1 MNYQGSDPITIR
13 QNKVIKQ
20 PLSSSVKS
28 WASSYSRSQQY
39 NINQELNGLL
49 QSEFDNEVENDH
61 NALYTSSERSD
72 VHNNERTPL
81 ISQPVIIEELE
92 DAQDY
97 KTLMHLGKST
107 FNQTVFNAVN
117 ILMGIAILSFP
128 LAFKYAGWFFGIS
141 IFLFCLIQTN
151 YTAKLLKKCLDTD
164 PDCFTYADLAS
175 LAFGQKG
182 KLIMGGLF
190 MMDLFNAAVVIM
202 ILVGDSLKTL
212 FPHVGLVQLK
222 LISFFIITPITWM
235 PIHFLS
241 YASIFG
247 IISTL
252 SVAAVILI
260 DGFTKLEPPGSILN
274 PMDTS
279 FFPSNW
285 MTLPLAFGLINAGFA
300 GHAVYPSLY
309 RDMATPASYN
319 RMVDYSYLISS
330 LVYIIVAAS
339 GYLMFGPDTLQEIT
353 LNIMTTKGFSV
364 LLNSIVVWM
373 IVINPL
379 SKFPLVVTPINLI
392 FEIGFFKIPFVYQ
405 LFASKVAKSFYII
418 ISRTI
423 LCSLV
428 IFTAI
433 FLPDFDRAMSLLGSL
448 FSFLICGIFPI
459 LCHLKLFGNQLS
471 NKELTWNLIL
481 LMLSSIFAITGTI
494 WTFFPNEWLN
504 DKN

>member
-1 MNYQGSDPITIR
+1 M
-13 QNKVIKQ
+13 
-20 PLSSSVKS
+20 
-28 WASSYSRSQQY
+28 AQQY

-49 QSEFDNEVENDH
+49 QSEFDHEGENDH
-61 NALYTSSERSD
+61 NALDPCNERSD
-72 VHNNERTPL
+72 IFINERTPL

-97 KTLMHLGKST
+97 KRLTYLGKST

-117 ILMGIAILSFP
+117 ILMGLAILSFP
-128 LAFKYAGWFFGIS
+128 LAFKYAGWFFGIL
-141 IFLFCLIQTN
+141 IFLFCLILTN
-151 YTAKLLKKCLDTD
+151 YTAKLLKKCLDID
-164 PDCFTYADLAS
+164 PDCLTYADLAS

-182 KLIMGGLF
+182 KLIIGGLF
-190 MMDLFNAAVVIM
+190 TMDLFNAAVVIM
-202 ILVGDSLKTL
+202 ILVGDSLHTL
-212 FPHVGLVQLK
+212 FPRVDLVQLK
-222 LISFFIITPITWM
+222 LISFFIITPFTWM
-235 PIHFLS
+235 PMHFLS

-260 DGFTKLEPPGSILN
+260 DGFSKLEPPGSILN

-309 RDMATPASYN
+309 RDMAKPALYN
-319 RMVDYSYLISS
+319 RMVNYSYLISS
-330 LVYIIVAAS
+330 IVYITVAAS

-353 LNIMTTKGFSV
+353 LNIMKTKGFSV

-379 SKFPLVVTPINLI
+379 TKFPLVITPINII
-392 FEIGFFKIPFVYQ
+392 FEVGFLRIPFVYQ
-405 LFASKVAKSFYII
+405 FFASKVAKNFFTI

-433 FLPDFDRAMSLLGSL
+433 FLPEFDRAMSLLGSL

-459 LCHLKLFGNQLS
+459 LCHLKLFGRQLS
-471 NKELTWNLIL
+471 NKELAWDLIL
-481 LMLSSIFAITGTI
+481 LVMSSIIAIVGTI
-494 WTFFPNEWLN
+494 WTFFPNEWLD